1 MPLRCPLTADTCP
14 AFPLLQG
21 PHDHGVYVPGFC
33 LAEASNHWHPVCS
46 SRGGQLEGWLAQ
58 WRQMADRCPAAW
70 QERMGKLWASF
81 ARLQRFGE
89 LAQPLAALLATQPQ
103 SSG

>member
-1 MPLRCPLTADTCP
+1 M
-14 AFPLLQG
+14 
-21 PHDHGVYVPGFC
+21 YVPGLC

-46 SRGGQLEGWLAQ
+46 GRGGQLEGWLAQ
-58 WRQMADRCPAAW
+58 WRQMADRCPSAW

-81 ARLQRFGE
+81 ARLRRFDE